1 LFYNRDKFLFI
12 YFLYVLKI
20 FKKEGKLNQEEI
32 KKEEEKIEEIEKAK
46 EKIGEVTEEK
56 VEEIKEEE
64 EKIREVKKEEEK
76 IEEKAIVG
84 YKKADVVKRFVAYL
98 IDAILASVVSL
109 IPVVGG
115 LVAGTYM
122 LLRDGFDFMQNRSL
136 GKMAVNLKPIV
147 VETGANCDLQT
158 SIKRNWP
165 FAIGH
170 FLVAIPVIGWIV
182 AILIW
187 IPLLIYVVIEAV
199 LVFTDEKGLR
209 FGDKMAG
216 TQVIEL

>member
-1 LFYNRDKFLFI
+1 MFYNRDKFLFT
-12 YFLYVLKI
+12 YLLYVLKI

-32 KKEEEKIEEIEKAK
+32 KKEEEII
-46 EKIGEVTEEK
+46 
-56 VEEIKEEE
+56 EEIKEAEEAVE
-64 EKIREVKKEEEK
+64 EKV
-76 IEEKAIVG
+76 VG
-84 YKKADVVKRFVAYL
+84 YKKADVFKRFVAYL

-147 VETGANCDLQT
+147 VKTGANCDLQT
-158 SIKRNWP
+158 SAKRNWP
-165 FAIGH
+165 FAIGY
-170 FLVAIPVIGWIV
+170 FLVAIPVVGWIFAV
-182 AILIW
+182 LLC
-187 IPLLIYVVIEAV
+187 IPLLVYVIIEAV

>member
-1 LFYNRDKFLFI
+1 M
-12 YFLYVLKI
+12 
-20 FKKEGKLNQEEI
+20 NQEEI
-32 KKEEEKIEEIEKAK
+32 KREEEKI
-46 EKIGEVTEEK
+46 
-56 VEEIKEEE
+56 VEEEG
-64 EKIREVKKEEEK
+64 VKVG
-76 IEEKAIVG
+76 EKAIVE
-84 YKKADVVKRFVAYL
+84 YKKADLFKRFVAYL
-98 IDAILASVVSL
+98 IDAILASVISL

-136 GKMAVNLKPIV
+136 GKMAVNLKPIII
-147 VETGANCDLQT
+147 ETGSNCDIQT
-158 SIKRNWP
+158 SAKRNWP

-170 FLVAIPVIGWIV
+170 FLVAIPVIGWIF

-199 LVFTDEKGLR
+199 LVFTDDKGIRL
-209 FGDKMAG
+209 GDKMAG

>member
-12 YFLYVLKI
+12 YFLYILKI

-32 KKEEEKIEEIEKAK
+32 KKEEEIIEEIK
-46 EKIGEVTEEK
+46 EAEEAVEEK
-56 VEEIKEEE
+56 VEKVAE
-64 EKIREVKKEEEK
+64 EVKEVEEAVKEK
-76 IEEKAIVG
+76 VVG
-84 YKKADVVKRFVAYL
+84 YIKADVFKRFVAYL
-98 IDAILASVVSL
+98 IDAILAAVVSL

-122 LLRDGFDFMQNRSL
+122 LLRDGLDFMQNRSL

-170 FLVAIPVIGWIV
+170 FLVAIPVIGWIFAV
-182 AILIW
+182 LLC
-187 IPLLIYVVIEAV
+187 IPLLIYVIIEAV

>member
-1 LFYNRDKFLFI
+1 M
-12 YFLYVLKI
+12 
-20 FKKEGKLNQEEI
+20 NQEEI
-32 KKEEEKIEEIEKAK
+32 KKEEEIIEEIK
-46 EKIGEVTEEK
+46 EAEEAVEEK
-56 VEEIKEEE
+56 VEEIKKEE
-64 EKIREVKKEEEK
+64 EKIQEVKKEEEK
-76 IEEKAIVG
+76 IEEKAVVG
-84 YKKADVVKRFVAYL
+84 YKKADVVKRIVAYL
-98 IDAILASVVSL
+98 IDAILAAVVSL

-115 LVAGTYM
+115 LVGGTYM
-122 LLRDGFDFMQNRSL
+122 LLRDGLDFMQNRSL

-170 FLVAIPVIGWIV
+170 FLVAIPVIGWIFAV
-182 AILIW
+182 LLC
-187 IPLLIYVVIEAV
+187 IPLLIYVIIEAV

>member
-1 LFYNRDKFLFI
+1 M
-12 YFLYVLKI
+12 
-20 FKKEGKLNQEEI
+20 NQEEI
-32 KKEEEKIEEIEKAK
+32 KREEEKI
-46 EKIGEVTEEK
+46 V
-56 VEEIKEEE
+56 EEE
-64 EKIREVKKEEEK
+64 EVKVG
-76 IEEKAIVG
+76 EKAVVE
-84 YKKADVVKRFVAYL
+84 YKKADLFKRFVAYL

-122 LLRDGFDFMQNRSL
+122 LLRDGFDFMQNRSI

-158 SIKRNWP
+158 SAKRNWP

-170 FLVAIPVIGWIV
+170 FLVAIPVIGWIL

-187 IPLLIYVVIEAV
+187 IPLFIYVVIEAV
-199 LVFTDEKGLR
+199 LVFTDDKGLR
-209 FGDKMAG
+209 LGDKMAG

>member
-1 LFYNRDKFLFI
+1 
-12 YFLYVLKI
+12 
-20 FKKEGKLNQEEI
+20 LNQEEI
-32 KKEEEKIEEIEKAK
+32 KKEEEKIQ
-46 EKIGEVTEEK
+46 
-56 VEEIKEEE
+56 
-64 EKIREVKKEEEK
+64 EVKKEEEK
-76 IEEKAIVG
+76 IEEKAAME
-84 YKKADVVKRFVAYL
+84 YKKADVVKRIVAYL
-98 IDAILASVVSL
+98 IDAILAAIVSL

-115 LVAGTYM
+115 LVAGAYM

-158 SIKRNWP
+158 SAKRNWP

-170 FLVAIPVIGWIV
+170 FLVAIPVVGWIFAV
-182 AILIW
+182 LLC
-187 IPLLIYVVIEAV
+187 IPLLIYVIIEAV

-209 FGDKMAG
+209 FGDKLAG

>member
-1 LFYNRDKFLFI
+1 
-12 YFLYVLKI
+12 
-20 FKKEGKLNQEEI
+20 LNQEEI
-32 KKEEEKIEEIEKAK
+32 KKEEEIIEEIK
-46 EKIGEVTEEK
+46 EAEEAVEEK
-56 VEEIKEEE
+56 VEEIKKEE
-64 EKIREVKKEEEK
+64 EKIQEVKKEEEK
-76 IEEKAIVG
+76 IEEKAVVG
-84 YKKADVVKRFVAYL
+84 YKKADVVKRIVAYL
-98 IDAILASVVSL
+98 IDAILAAVVSL

-115 LVAGTYM
+115 LVGGTYM
-122 LLRDGFDFMQNRSL
+122 LLRDGLDFMQNRSL

-170 FLVAIPVIGWIV
+170 FLVAIPVIGWIFAV
-182 AILIW
+182 LLC
-187 IPLLIYVVIEAV
+187 IPLLIYVIIEAV

>member
-1 LFYNRDKFLFI
+1 M
-12 YFLYVLKI
+12 
-20 FKKEGKLNQEEI
+20 NQEEI
-32 KKEEEKIEEIEKAK
+32 KKEEEII
-46 EKIGEVTEEK
+46 
-56 VEEIKEEE
+56 EEIKEAEEAVE
-64 EKIREVKKEEEK
+64 EKVVE
-76 IEEKAIVG
+76 
-84 YKKADVVKRFVAYL
+84 YKKADVFKRFVAYL
-98 IDAILASVVSL
+98 IDTILASVVSL

-147 VETGANCDLQT
+147 VKTGANCDLQT
-158 SIKRNWP
+158 SAKRNWP
-165 FAIGH
+165 FTIGY
-170 FLVAIPVIGWIV
+170 FLVAIPVVGWIFAV
-182 AILIW
+182 LLC
-187 IPLLIYVVIEAV
+187 IPLLIYVIIEAV

>member
-1 LFYNRDKFLFI
+1 MFYNRDKFLFI
-12 YFLYVLKI
+12 YFLYILKI

-32 KKEEEKIEEIEKAK
+32 KKEEEIIEEIK
-46 EKIGEVTEEK
+46 EAEEAVEEK
-56 VEEIKEEE
+56 VEKVAE
-64 EKIREVKKEEEK
+64 EVKEVEEAVKEK
-76 IEEKAIVG
+76 VVG
-84 YKKADVVKRFVAYL
+84 YIKADVFKRFVAYL
-98 IDAILASVVSL
+98 IDAILAAVVSL

-122 LLRDGFDFMQNRSL
+122 LLRDGLDFMQNRSL

-170 FLVAIPVIGWIV
+170 FLVAIPVIGWIFAV
-182 AILIW
+182 LLC
-187 IPLLIYVVIEAV
+187 IPLLIYVIIEAV

>member
-1 LFYNRDKFLFI
+1 MFYNRDKFLFI

-32 KKEEEKIEEIEKAK
+32 KKEEEII
-46 EKIGEVTEEK
+46 
-56 VEEIKEEE
+56 EEIKEAE
-64 EKIREVKKEEEK
+64 KEEEK
-76 IEEKAIVG
+76 IEEMKEEIEEVKKVEEEVKEEAGVG

-122 LLRDGFDFMQNRSL
+122 LLRDGLDFTQNRSI

-158 SIKRNWP
+158 SAKRNWP
-165 FAIGH
+165 FAIGYL
-170 FLVAIPVIGWIV
+170 LVAIPVIGWIV
-182 AILIW
+182 SILIW

-199 LVFTDEKGLR
+199 LVFTDDKGLR
-209 FGDKMAG
+209 LGDKMAG

>member
-1 LFYNRDKFLFI
+1 M
-12 YFLYVLKI
+12 
-20 FKKEGKLNQEEI
+20 NQEEI
-32 KKEEEKIEEIEKAK
+32 KKEEEII
-46 EKIGEVTEEK
+46 
-56 VEEIKEEE
+56 EEIKEAEE
-64 EKIREVKKEEEK
+64 VVEKKVEEMKKEEEEVK
-76 IEEKAIVG
+76 EEAEVG
-84 YKKADVVKRFVAYL
+84 YKKADVVKRIVAYL
-98 IDAILASVVSL
+98 IDAILAVVVSF

-115 LVAGTYM
+115 LVAGAYM
-122 LLRDGFDFMQNRSL
+122 LLRDGLDFMQNRSL

-170 FLVAIPVIGWIV
+170 FLVAIPIVGWIFAV
-182 AILIW
+182 LLFL
-187 IPLLIYVVIEAV
+187 PLLIYVIIEAV

>member
-1 LFYNRDKFLFI
+1 M
-12 YFLYVLKI
+12 
-20 FKKEGKLNQEEI
+20 NQEEI
-32 KKEEEKIEEIEKAK
+32 KKEEEIIEEIK
-46 EKIGEVTEEK
+46 EAEEAVEEK
-56 VEEIKEEE
+56 VEEVAE
-64 EKIREVKKEEEK
+64 EVKEVEEAVKEK
-76 IEEKAIVG
+76 VVG
-84 YKKADVVKRFVAYL
+84 YKKADVFKRFVAYL

-158 SIKRNWP
+158 SAKRNWP
-165 FAIGH
+165 FAIGY
-170 FLVAIPVIGWIV
+170 FLVAIPVVGWIFAV
-182 AILIW
+182 LLC
-187 IPLLIYVVIEAV
+187 IPLLIYVIIEAV